1 VPGYDTR
8 QARTGIKRKR
18 RFVMEELSVLVESL
32 IDTMIGLTV
41 LIMLFSTGL
50 GMTFQQVTVLWR
62 KPGKL
67 AKSLLAAVVLA
78 PFVSYVVLY
87 VAGLI
92 MAVPEEVFVGVMLLS
107 AASGSALAPKL
118 AEKVGADIGEAT
130 SLMVTLAIMTIV
142 SAPVVVAVT
151 MPPELTLSGADVAA
165 TIFKSVLLPLI
176 VGLAIRTWWV
186 RLADIITEPLTKLSN
201 SLLNVIIIL
210 IIVKDLD
217 VILDFGLSIMVM
229 ILVLSAI
236 YVLMG
241 HLLGGPALPDRMTLG
256 VSTAQ
261 RNGAIAMMVAAQALP
276 SAVPAIVGFGVVV
289 LVVIVLYLG
298 TFANN
303 SEEAGKATISVANEP
318 HA

>member
-1 VPGYDTR
+1 
-8 QARTGIKRKR
+8 
-18 RFVMEELSVLVESL
+18 MEELSVLIESL
-32 IDTMIGLTV
+32 INTMIGLTV

-67 AKSLLAAVVLA
+67 AKSLISVVVLV
-78 PFVSYVVLY
+78 PFVTYGVLY
-87 VAGLI
+87 AASLV
-92 MAVPEEVFVGVMLLS
+92 MEVPGAVFVGVMLFS

-118 AEKVGADIGEAT
+118 AEKMGADIGEAT
-130 SLMVTLAIMTIV
+130 SLMVTLAMMTIV

-176 VGLAIRTWWV
+176 VGLTIRTWWV

-217 VILDFGLSIMVM
+217 VILSFGLGILFML
-229 ILVLSAI
+229 LVLSAI
-236 YVLMG
+236 YVLIG
-241 HLLGGPALPDRMTLG
+241 HLFGGPALPDRITLG

-261 RNGAIAMMVAAQALP
+261 RNGAIAMMVAAQAMP
-276 SAVPAIVGFGVVV
+276 EAVPAIVGAGVVV
-289 LVVIVLYLG
+289 LVVLVLYLG
-298 TFANN
+298 LFKTES
-303 SEEAGKATISVANEP
+303 SEVESASPAG
-318 HA
+318 

>member
-1 VPGYDTR
+1 
-8 QARTGIKRKR
+8 
-18 RFVMEELSVLVESL
+18 MEELSVLVESL
-32 IDTMIGLTV
+32 VNTLIGLTV
-41 LIMLFSTGL
+41 LIMLFSIGL

-78 PFVSYVVLY
+78 PFVSYIVLY

-92 MAVPEEVFVGVMLLS
+92 ITVPEEVFVGVMLLS

-151 MPPELTLSGADVAA
+151 MPPELTLSGADVAT

-176 VGLAIRTWWV
+176 VGLTIRTWWV

-201 SLLNVIIIL
+201 SLLNVVIIL

-217 VILDFGLSIMVM
+217 VILSFGLGTMVM
-229 ILVLSAI
+229 MLIMGAI
-236 YVLMG
+236 YVLVG
-241 HLLGGPALPDRMTLG
+241 PLLGGPALPDRITLG
-256 VSTAQ
+256 VSTGQ
-261 RNGAIAMMVAAQALP
+261 RNGAIAMMVAAQAMP
-276 SAVPAIVGFGVVV
+276 EAVPAIVGGGVVI
-289 LVVIVLYLG
+289 LVVLVLYLG
-298 TFANN
+298 MFKTEP
-303 SEEAGKATISVANEP
+303 SEAESASPAA
-318 HA
+318 

>member
-1 VPGYDTR
+1 
-8 QARTGIKRKR
+8 
-18 RFVMEELSVLVESL
+18 MEELSVLIESL
-32 IDTMIGLTV
+32 INTMIGLTV

-78 PFVSYVVLY
+78 PFVSYIVLY

-92 MAVPEEVFVGVMLLS
+92 ITVPEEVFVGVMLLS

-118 AEKVGADIGEAT
+118 AEKMGADIGEAT
-130 SLMVTLAIMTIV
+130 SLMVTLAIMTIL
-142 SAPVVVAVT
+142 SAPIVVAVT

-201 SLLNVIIIL
+201 TLLNVIIIL

-217 VILDFGLSIMVM
+217 VILSFGLSILVMV
-229 ILVLSAI
+229 LVLSVI
-236 YVLMG
+236 YVLIG
-241 HLLGGPALPDRMTLG
+241 HLLGGPSLPDRITLG

-276 SAVPAIVGFGVVV
+276 EAVPAIVAAGVVV
-289 LVVIVLYLG
+289 LVVLVLYLG
-298 TFANN
+298 MFKTEA
-303 SEEAGKATISVANEP
+303 SEVESASPAA
-318 HA
+318 

>member
-1 VPGYDTR
+1 
-8 QARTGIKRKR
+8 
-18 RFVMEELSVLVESL
+18 
-32 IDTMIGLTV
+32 
-41 LIMLFSTGL
+41 
-50 GMTFQQVTVLWR
+50 
-62 KPGKL
+62 
-67 AKSLLAAVVLA
+67 
-78 PFVSYVVLY
+78 
-87 VAGLI
+87 
-92 MAVPEEVFVGVMLLS
+92 
-107 AASGSALAPKL
+107 
-118 AEKVGADIGEAT
+118 
-130 SLMVTLAIMTIV
+130 MVTLAIMTIV

-217 VILDFGLSIMVM
+217 VILSFELGTMVM
-229 ILVLSAI
+229 ILVMSAI

-241 HLLGGPALPDRMTLG
+241 HLLGGPALPDRITLG

-261 RNGAIAMMVAAQALP
+261 RNGAIAMMVAAQAMP
-276 SAVPAIVGFGVVV
+276 EAVPAIVGAGVVV

-298 TFANN
+298 FFN
-303 SEEAGKATISVANEP
+303 KADVDIGEP
-318 HA
+318 AAESSLQTP

>member
-1 VPGYDTR
+1 
-8 QARTGIKRKR
+8 
-18 RFVMEELSVLVESL
+18 MEELSVLVESL
-32 IDTMIGLTV
+32 INTMIGLTV

-78 PFVSYVVLY
+78 PFVSYIVLY

-92 MAVPEEVFVGVMLLS
+92 ITVPEEVFVGLMLMS

-118 AEKVGADIGEAT
+118 AEKMGADIGEAT

-151 MPPELTLSGADVAA
+151 MPPDLTLSGADVAA
-165 TIFKSVLLPLI
+165 SIFKSVLLPLI

-201 SLLNVIIIL
+201 NLLNVIIIL

-217 VILDFGLSIMVM
+217 VILSFGLSTMVM
-229 ILVLSAI
+229 MLVIAVIYILV
-236 YVLMG
+236 G
-241 HLLGGPALPDRMTLG
+241 HLLGGPALPDRITLG
-256 VSTAQ
+256 VSAGQ
-261 RNGAIAMMVAAQALP
+261 RNGAIAMMVAAQAMP
-276 SAVPAIVGFGVVV
+276 EAVPAIVGGGVII
-289 LVVIVLYLG
+289 LVAIVLYLG
-298 TFANN
+298 MFKTES
-303 SEEAGKATISVANEP
+303 SEAEIVSPAA
-318 HA
+318 

>member
-1 VPGYDTR
+1 
-8 QARTGIKRKR
+8 
-18 RFVMEELSVLVESL
+18 MEELSVLVESL
-32 IDTMIGLTV
+32 INTMIGLTV

-50 GMTFQQVTVLWR
+50 GMTFQQVTMLWR

-78 PFVSYVVLY
+78 PIAAYGVLKA
-87 VAGLI
+87 AGLVI
-92 MAVPEEVFVGVMLLS
+92 ELPEEAFVGVMLLS

-118 AEKVGADIGEAT
+118 AEKMGADIGEAT
-130 SLMVTLAIMTIV
+130 SLMVTLAIMTIL

-151 MPPELTLSGADVAA
+151 MPPELTLSGADVAV

-201 SLLNVIIIL
+201 SLLNVVIIL
-210 IIVKDLD
+210 IIVKDID
-217 VILDFGLSIMVM
+217 VILGFGLGVLVM
-229 ILVLSAI
+229 LLLLSVI
-236 YVLMG
+236 YVLIG
-241 HLLGGPALPDRMTLG
+241 HLLGGPSLPDRITLG

-261 RNGAIAMMVAAQALP
+261 RNGAIAMLVAAQAMP
-276 SAVPAIVGFGVVV
+276 EAVPAIVGAGVVI

-298 TFANN
+298 LFKTEP
-303 SEEAGKATISVANEP
+303 SEAEAASPA
-318 HA
+318 A

>member
-1 VPGYDTR
+1 
-8 QARTGIKRKR
+8 
-18 RFVMEELSVLVESL
+18 MEELSVLIESL
-32 IDTMIGLTV
+32 INTMIGLTV

-67 AKSLLAAVVLA
+67 AKSLLAVVVLV
-78 PFVSYVVLY
+78 PFVTYGVLY
-87 VAGLI
+87 VASLI
-92 MAVPEEVFVGVMLLS
+92 MEVPEEVFVGVMLFS

-118 AEKVGADIGEAT
+118 AEKMGADIGEAT
-130 SLMVTLAIMTIV
+130 SLMVTLAIMTIL
-142 SAPVVVAVT
+142 SAPIVVAVT

-201 SLLNVIIIL
+201 TLLNVIIIL

-217 VILDFGLSIMVM
+217 VILSFGLSILVMV
-229 ILVLSAI
+229 LVLSVI
-236 YVLMG
+236 YVLIG
-241 HLLGGPALPDRMTLG
+241 HLLGGPSLPDRITLG

-276 SAVPAIVGFGVVV
+276 EAVPAIVAAGVVV

-298 TFANN
+298 AIGRRTAD
-303 SEEAGKATISVANEP
+303 AGEQGVQVAG
-318 HA
+318 